1 MAGPVAGDE
10 EAGRVVDARDCGAAA
25 VALAAVR
32 VVLVGPGWSWWSGVV
47 LVVRDRYPL
56 ERLVMAGDRGVVP
69 SARPGGRGPA
79 GNALYS
85 RMLFRPR
92 NHRPITTSW
101 RTKPP

>member
-32 VVLVGPGWSWWSGVV
+32 VVLVVRGGPGGPGWSGVV

-69 SARPGGRGPA
+69 SARPGAVARPGTLCTPGCCSGP
-79 GNALYS
+79 G
-85 RMLFRPR
+85 
-92 NHRPITTSW
+92 ITGQ
-101 RTKPP
+101 

>member
-32 VVLVGPGWSWWSGVV
+32 VVLV
-47 LVVRDRYPL
+47 VRDRYPL

-69 SARPGGRGPA
+69 SARPGAVARPGTLCTPGCCSGP
-79 GNALYS
+79 G
-85 RMLFRPR
+85 
-92 NHRPITTSW
+92 ITGQ
-101 RTKPP
+101 